1 MFSAKTSLTL
11 SQVRAYHC
19 CQPRC
24 CIWNNIVSSLENGLE
39 ILSLLSKE
47 RPILRVGEVCRELGM
62 PKSSVS
68 RLLKTLSE
76 YGFLERANRELG
88 YCVGRRA
95 LALAELY
102 LADHDLLDFVD
113 VAMDALIHD
122 FQFAAYTGILSG
134 PDMII
139 LKLKHGTYPLRL
151 VHDIGKRMPA
161 YPTAIGRALL
171 ARKSDDEAIELIEER
186 AEGKI
191 DRRIIRKEL
200 AEIRKTGVAMTNST
214 MIPGIAAFGVAVAY
228 PGKDEMLGFSV
239 SFPTTAA
246 DRPLQARMMQRIREE
261 AHSIGLRLGDPY
273 WSTHSLEPGS
283 APASSGKTKEP
294 ASKPK
299 KFAEI

>member
-1 MFSAKTSLTL
+1 M
-11 SQVRAYHC
+11 
-19 CQPRC
+19 
-24 CIWNNIVSSLENGLE
+24 SSLENGLE

-62 PKSSVS
+62 PKSTVS

-76 YGFLERANRELG
+76 FGFLERGNRELG
-88 YCVGRRA
+88 YCAGRRA

-102 LADHDLLDFVD
+102 LADHSLLDFID

-122 FQFAAYTGILSG
+122 FQFAAYTGVLSG
-134 PDMII
+134 PDLII

-186 AEGKI
+186 ADGKMDHSVI
-191 DRRIIRKEL
+191 RREL
-200 AEIRKTGVAMTNST
+200 ANIRKTGVAVTSDT
-214 MIPGIAAFGVAVAY
+214 MIPGIAAFGVAVAN

-246 DRPLQARMMQRIREE
+246 DSPLRARMMQRIREE
-261 AHSIGLRLGDPY
+261 AHSIGIRLGDPY
-273 WSTHSLEPGS
+273 WSTYPLEQGS
-283 APASSGKTKEP
+283 TPVSSHKDNDPAPE
-294 ASKPK
+294 PK